1 MPICENGIH
10 TQNFMIFYLHFE
22 NTAEEALRQEH
33 IYKLNL
39 LCIGTNNIG
48 IEMCI
53 ETAQIPGVSQPWRLY
68 FL

>member
-1 MPICENGIH
+1 
-10 TQNFMIFYLHFE
+10 MIFYLHFE